1 MTGPAFS
8 ILTIAMLVLGW
19 LSHWLVAVRKARAA
33 AIAGGKAPP
42 SLIAYWTADPYT
54 TALSVVGLVV
64 GYFVIPTVAARW
76 PELAAL
82 IGATAEDPMNPL
94 AAYLGGIV
102 APWFADIAGRRLAA
116 MIGDD
121 NGKDSGV

>member
-1 MTGPAFS
+1 MTPQFS
-8 ILTIAMLVLGW
+8 WLTIAMLTLGW

-33 AIAGGKAPP
+33 AISTGKAPP
-42 SLIAYWTADPYT
+42 SLWVYWTGDPYT
-54 TALSVVGLVV
+54 TALSIVGLVV
-64 GYFVIPTVAARW
+64 GYFVIPTAAARW

-82 IGATAEDPMNPL
+82 IGATAADPMNPL

-102 APWFADIAGRRLAA
+102 APWLADIAGRRLAA

-121 NGKDSGV
+121 TGKDSGA